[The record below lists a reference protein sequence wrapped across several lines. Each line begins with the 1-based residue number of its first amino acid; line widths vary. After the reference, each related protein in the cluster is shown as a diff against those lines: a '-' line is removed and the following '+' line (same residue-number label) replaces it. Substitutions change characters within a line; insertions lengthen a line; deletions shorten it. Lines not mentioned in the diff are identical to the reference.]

1 MAGFTTRFGV
11 LSNENTLSKA
21 LKNLSSLGMN
31 YDDMVIRNSRA
42 IGATEAELGYQQN
55 PMGFLNDDMY
65 SLFASLSLTDTT
77 LKKNISFFDRNY
89 AKKRTELRNFATQDE
104 IEDILDIIAD
114 ESIVYDDSGSFSY
127 FTYKGDLKEEL
138 LDECEEEYNK
148 IMIYL
153 GFNDGMQAWTYYRKW
168 LIDGYLAF
176 EIIYNDTQ
184 DEIIGFKE
192 LDPCSLMPA
201 VDDKT
206 NKKIWIQY
214 KDDRVKQ
221 RVLYDSQIIYI
232 SYSQANSA
240 QRASYVE
247 RLVRSFNLLRIMETT
262 RVIWAVNNSSFKTK
276 FIIPVGGQ
284 SKNRSKQ
291 SLATLMSNYHEVVD
305 FDFESGTLKTNGKP
319 MMQFSKEYWLPSK
332 DGDNPEIE
340 TLGGDGP
347 DISDTEALKYFS
359 DKLKKASKI
368 PFTRFDTEGST
379 VFEMDATSTLRE
391 EIKFSKF
398 IDRLRA
404 IYKEIWMKPLYI
416 QICLKHPELATD
428 FAFRN
433 GIGCKYV
440 KDNVFEELKEMELS
454 TKRAEYIST
463 IKDSYVEQDDE
474 MNDVP
479 YFDLEYLIEKQGGF
493 TPAFLDG
500 NKRVKER
507 KKLEKEGY
515 SSDDIEKILAGEDKS
530 KFKPKKEEGESDEED
545 PLAGL
550 GI

>member
-11 LSNENTLSKA
+11 LSNNNSVSKYLKTLS
-21 LKNLSSLGMN
+21 NLGMN

-42 IGATEAELGYQQN
+42 IGVTEAELGYQQN

-65 SLFASLSLTDTT
+65 SLFASLSLTDIS
-77 LKKNISFFDRNY
+77 LKKNISFFDKNY
-89 AKKRTELRNFATQDE
+89 AKKREELRNFALQDE
-104 IEDILDIIAD
+104 IEDILDIISD
-114 ESIVYDDSGSFSY
+114 EAIVTDETGKFSY
-127 FTYKGDLKEEL
+127 FKYSGELKDEL
-138 LDECEEEYNK
+138 LEECEEEYNK

-153 GFNDGMQAWTYYRKW
+153 GFTTEGGAWNYFRKW

-176 EIIYNDTQ
+176 EIIYDNEQ
-184 DEIIGFKE
+184 KEIIGFKE

-201 VDDKT
+201 VEEKT

-214 KDDRVKQ
+214 KDDRVKE

-232 SYSQANSA
+232 SYSQTNSA
-240 QRASYVE
+240 QRVSYVE
-247 RLVRSFNLLRIMETT
+247 RLIRSFNLLRIMETT
-262 RVIWAVNNSSFKTK
+262 RIIWAVNNSSFKTK

-291 SLATLMSNYHEVVD
+291 SLATLMNNYHEIVD

-332 DGDNPEIE
+332 DGDSPEID

-347 DISDTEALKYFS
+347 DISDVEALKYFS

-368 PFTRFDTEGST
+368 PFTRFDTDNGT

-416 QICLKHPELATD
+416 QMCLNHTELSSD

-433 GIGCKYV
+433 SIGCKYV
-440 KDNVFEELKEMELS
+440 KDNIFEELKEMELS

-463 IKDSYVEQDDE
+463 IKDSYVEQDAE
-474 MNDVP
+474 MNDIP
-479 YFDLEYLIEKQGGF
+479 YFDLDYLVEQKGGF
-493 TPAFLDG
+493 SPEFLEG
-500 NKRVKER
+500 NKQAKER
-507 KKLEKEGY
+507 KKLKKEGY
-515 SSDDIEKILAGEDKS
+515 SDKDIEKILNGADKS
-530 KFKPKKEEGESDEED
+530 QFKPNKEDTSDEDD
-545 PLAGL
+545 PLSGL
-550 GI
+550 NI

>member
-11 LSNENTLSKA
+11 LSNNNSVSKYLKTLS
-21 LKNLSSLGMN
+21 NLGMN

-42 IGATEAELGYQQN
+42 IGVTEAELGYQQN

-65 SLFASLSLTDTT
+65 SLFASLSLTDIS
-77 LKKNISFFDRNY
+77 LKKNISFFDKNY
-89 AKKRTELRNFATQDE
+89 AKKREELRNFALQDE
-104 IEDILDIIAD
+104 IEDILDIISD
-114 ESIVYDDSGSFSY
+114 EAIVTDETGKFSY
-127 FTYKGDLKEEL
+127 FKYSGELKDEL
-138 LDECEEEYNK
+138 LEECEEEYNK

-153 GFNDGMQAWTYYRKW
+153 GFTTEGGAWNYFRKW

-176 EIIYNDTQ
+176 EIIYDNEQ
-184 DEIIGFKE
+184 KEIIGFKE

-201 VDDKT
+201 VDEKT

-214 KDDRVKQ
+214 KDDRVKE

-232 SYSQANSA
+232 SYSQTNSA
-240 QRASYVE
+240 QRVSYVE
-247 RLVRSFNLLRIMETT
+247 RLIRSFNLLRIMETT
-262 RVIWAVNNSSFKTK
+262 RIIWAVNNSSFKTK

-291 SLATLMSNYHEVVD
+291 SLATLMNNYHEIVD

-332 DGDNPEIE
+332 DGDSPEID

-347 DISDTEALKYFS
+347 DISDVEALKYFS

-368 PFTRFDTEGST
+368 PFTRFDTDNGT

-416 QICLKHPELATD
+416 QMCLNHKELSND

-433 GIGCKYV
+433 SIGCKYV
-440 KDNVFEELKEMELS
+440 KDNIFEELKEMELS

-463 IKDSYVEQDDE
+463 IKDSYVEQDAE
-474 MNDVP
+474 MNDIP
-479 YFDLEYLIEKQGGF
+479 YFDLDYLVEQKGGF
-493 TPAFLDG
+493 SPEFLEG
-500 NKRVKER
+500 NKQAKER
-507 KKLEKEGY
+507 KKLKKEGY
-515 SSDDIEKILAGEDKS
+515 SEKDIEKILNGADKS
-530 KFKPKKEEGESDEED
+530 QFKPNKEDTSDEDD
-545 PLAGL
+545 PLSGL
-550 GI
+550 NI

>member
-11 LSNENTLSKA
+11 LSNNNSVSKYLKTLS
-21 LKNLSSLGMN
+21 NLGMN

-42 IGATEAELGYQQN
+42 IGVTEAELGYQQN

-65 SLFASLSLTDTT
+65 SLFASLSLTDIS
-77 LKKNISFFDRNY
+77 LKKNISFFDKNY
-89 AKKRTELRNFATQDE
+89 AKKREELRNFALQDE
-104 IEDILDIIAD
+104 IEDILDIISD
-114 ESIVYDDSGSFSY
+114 EAIVTDETGKFSY
-127 FTYKGDLKEEL
+127 FKYSGELKDEL
-138 LDECEEEYNK
+138 LEECEEEYNK

-153 GFNDGMQAWTYYRKW
+153 GFTTEGGAWNYFRKW

-176 EIIYNDTQ
+176 EIIYDNEQ
-184 DEIIGFKE
+184 KEIIGFKE

-201 VDDKT
+201 VEEKT

-214 KDDRVKQ
+214 KDDRVKE

-232 SYSQANSA
+232 SYSQTNSA
-240 QRASYVE
+240 QRVSYVE
-247 RLVRSFNLLRIMETT
+247 RLIRSFNLLRIMETT
-262 RVIWAVNNSSFKTK
+262 RIIWAVNNSSFKTK

-291 SLATLMSNYHEVVD
+291 SLATLMNNYHEIVD

-332 DGDNPEIE
+332 DGDSPEID

-347 DISDTEALKYFS
+347 DISDVEALKYFS

-368 PFTRFDTEGST
+368 PFTRFDTDNGT
-379 VFEMDATSTLRE
+379 VFEMDATPTLRE

-416 QICLKHPELATD
+416 QMCLNHTELSSD

-433 GIGCKYV
+433 SIGCKYV
-440 KDNVFEELKEMELS
+440 KDNIFEELKEMELS

-463 IKDSYVEQDDE
+463 IKDSYVEQDAE
-474 MNDVP
+474 MNDIP
-479 YFDLEYLIEKQGGF
+479 YFDLDYLVEQKGGF
-493 TPAFLDG
+493 SPEFLEG
-500 NKRVKER
+500 NKQAKER
-507 KKLEKEGY
+507 KKLKKEGY
-515 SSDDIEKILAGEDKS
+515 SDKDIEKILNGADKS
-530 KFKPKKEEGESDEED
+530 QFKPNKEDTSDEDD
-545 PLAGL
+545 PLSGL
-550 GI
+550 NI